1 MANEIKTRILLKYD
15 SYTNWEASEFILKKG
30 EAAVC
35 EMSNTVDTSG
45 DPTIL
50 VKYGNG
56 KDKFADLPWTSALAA
71 DVYAWAKESGIHIES
86 GNTNGSTANGA
97 LKVVTG
103 LRWVATDAH
112 PNGALVVDY
121 AYAAQKSDIT
131 TALGDY
137 ATKEYA
143 NQAEADAV
151 STAKAYTDALAN
163 GQVTT
168 NKNNIA
174 ALVKQV
180 GDLEAAGGQVNV
192 IESVKVDGTAL
203 TITDKAVNI
212 DLANATVANAGTATT
227 ATKLGGTAAADYLK
241 KSEATGYG
249 DILTKTVAAS
259 TYQPKGDYATAAQ
272 GAKADSAVQSV
283 KVLGETLT
291 NGGELTVAEAK
302 TALGLK
308 SAAYTAST
316 DYATAAQGTKADNA
330 AAAIATYGDIVTHN
344 VAEFEKAGVAATKAG
359 EALESAKDYT
369 DEEIIGLELAL
380 SDSTINLTNKAGT
393 VVASLDASQF
403 IKDGMLESVAY
414 DEADNALTFIWN
426 TSAGITATTI
436 QLDDLVDTYTGVT
449 GSKVKVSV
457 SGNAI
462 SADIVAESIAK
473 ADLVTAVQTSL
484 GKADTAVQSIKV
496 LGETLTDGGE
506 LTVAEAKTA
515 LGLKSAAYTESS
527 AYATAAQGALADSAL
542 QAADITTGSANGT
555 IAVNGTNVAVKGLGS
570 AAYTASTAYATAAQ
584 GTKAD
589 DAVPKTTTVNGHA
602 LSANITLDAADVGAA
617 TTADISTAI
626 NALDVSDISGF
637 GAGKTLKTLTETNG
651 KIAATFQDIS
661 ITASQVSDFSTKVA
675 AVKVASATAA
685 DKATQDA
692 SGNVITSTYA
702 TKTEVSAISTKVG
715 ALTTDDIDGGT
726 ETWIFKCGSAT
737 ENIAD

>member
-1 MANEIKTRILLKYD
+1 MAKQINTRILLKYD
-15 SYTNWEASEFILKKG
+15 SYTNWEASEFILKRG

-71 DVYAWAKESGIHIES
+71 DVYAWAKESGIHIET

-143 NQAEADAV
+143 NQAEADAI
-151 STAKAYTDALAN
+151 STAAGDATAKANKALADAKAYADTAESDAIAAAKKYTDEEVEKITTGAGYATTNYVDQAEADAIAAAKAYADANDADTTYTFATGTAN
-163 GQVTT
+163 GTF
-168 NKNNIA
+168 K
-174 ALVKQV
+174 
-180 GDLEAAGGQVNV
+180 V
-192 IESVKVDGTAL
+192 IPK
-203 TITDKAVNI
+203 
-212 DLANATVANAGTATT
+212 
-227 ATKLGGTAAADYLK
+227 GGTA
-241 KSEATGYG
+241 
-249 DILTKTVAAS
+249 
-259 TYQPKGDYATAAQ
+259 Q
-272 GAKADSAVQSV
+272 AVSV
-283 KVLGETLT
+283 Y
-291 NGGELTVAEAK
+291 
-302 TALGLK
+302 GLK
-308 SAAYTAST
+308 SAAYTESS

-330 AAAIATYGDIVTHN
+330 AATIAGYGDIVTHN
-344 VAEFEKAGVAATKAG
+344 VAEFEKAGVAATKANA
-359 EALESAKDYT
+359 ALESAKDYT

-380 SDSTINLTNKAGT
+380 SGNTINLTNKAGT
-393 VVASLDASQF
+393 VVASLDASNF
-403 IKDGMLESVAY
+403 VKDGMLQSVTY
-414 DEADNALTFIWN
+414 DEADNALTFTWN
-426 TSAGITATTI
+426 TSAGITATII

-462 SADIVAESIAK
+462 SADIVAGSIAK
-473 ADLVTAVQTSL
+473 ADLATAVQTSL
-484 GKADTAVQSIKV
+484 GKADSAVQSVKV
-496 LGETLTDGGE
+496 LGETLSNGGE

-515 LGLKSAAYTESS
+515 L
-527 AYATAAQGALADSAL
+527 
-542 QAADITTGSANGT
+542 
-555 IAVNGTNVAVKGLGS
+555 GLGS

-589 DAVPKTTTVNGHA
+589 NAVPNTTTVNGHA
-602 LSANITLDAADVGAA
+602 LSANITLDAEDVGAA
-617 TTADISTAI
+617 TAADISTAI
-626 NALDVSDISGF
+626 SGI
-637 GAGKTLKTLTETNG
+637 TDTLTGTPGAAKTITAFDQVNG
-651 KIAATFQDIS
+651 KVTATFGNIS
-661 ITASQVSDFSTKVA
+661 ITASQVSDFNSKVA
-675 AVKVASATAA
+675 AVKVANATAA

-726 ETWIFKCGSAT
+726 EIWIFKCGSAT

>member
-15 SYTNWEASEFILKKG
+15 SYTNWEASTFILKKG

-71 DVYAWAKESGIHIES
+71 DVYAWAKESGIYIE
-86 GNTNGSTANGA
+86 NGSTTGSAANNGA

-103 LRWVATDAH
+103 LRWAATDAH
-112 PNGALVVDY
+112 PNGALIVDY

-131 TALGDY
+131 SALEPY
-137 ATKEYA
+137 ATKTYA
-143 NQAEADAV
+143 DQAEADAI
-151 STAKAYTDALAN
+151 STAAGDATTKANKALADAKTYADTAEADAIAAAKKYTDEEVEKITTGAGYATTSYVDQAEADAIAAAKAYADANDADTTYTFATGTAN
-163 GQVTT
+163 GTFKVTP
-168 NKNNIA
+168 K
-174 ALVKQV
+174 
-180 GDLEAAGGQVNV
+180 
-192 IESVKVDGTAL
+192 
-203 TITDKAVNI
+203 
-212 DLANATVANAGTATT
+212 
-227 ATKLGGTAAADYLK
+227 GGTA
-241 KSEATGYG
+241 
-249 DILTKTVAAS
+249 
-259 TYQPKGDYATAAQ
+259 Q
-272 GAKADSAVQSV
+272 AVSV
-283 KVLGETLT
+283 Y
-291 NGGELTVAEAK
+291 
-302 TALGLK
+302 GLK
-308 SAAYTAST
+308 SAAYTEST

-344 VAEFEKAGVAATKAG
+344 VAEFEKAGVAATKANA
-359 EALESAKDYT
+359 ALESAKDYT

-380 SDSTINLTNKAGT
+380 SGNTINLTNKAGT
-393 VVASLDASQF
+393 VVASLDASNF
-403 IKDGMLESVAY
+403 VKDGMLQSVTY
-414 DEADNALTFIWN
+414 DEADNALTFTWN
-426 TSAGITATTI
+426 TSAGITATII

-462 SADIVAESIAK
+462 SADIVAGSIAK
-473 ADLVTAVQTSL
+473 TDLATAVQTSL
-484 GKADTAVQSIKV
+484 GKADSAVQSVKV
-496 LGETLTDGGE
+496 LGETLSDGGE

-527 AYATAAQGALADSAL
+527 AYATAAQG
-542 QAADITTGSANGT
+542 
-555 IAVNGTNVAVKGLGS
+555 
-570 AAYTASTAYATAAQ
+570 
-584 GTKAD
+584 TKAD
-589 DAVPKTTTVNGHA
+589 NAVPNTTTVNGHA

-617 TTADISTAI
+617 TAADISTAI
-626 NALDVSDISGF
+626 NALDVSNISGF
-637 GAGKTLKTLTETNG
+637 GTGKTLKTLTETNG

-715 ALTTDDIDGGT
+715 TLTTDDIDGGT

>member
-1 MANEIKTRILLKYD
+1 MAKQINTRILLKYD

-56 KDKFADLPWTSALAA
+56 EDKFADLPWTSALAA
-71 DVYAWAKESGIHIES
+71 DVYAWAKESGIHIET
-86 GNTNGSTANGA
+86 GNTTGTSASNGA

-137 ATKEYA
+137 ATKAYA
-143 NQAEADAV
+143 DQAEADAI
-151 STAKAYTDALAN
+151 STAAGDATTKANKALADAKTYADTAEADAIATAKDYTDAEIEKITTGAGYATTNYVDQAEADAIAAAKAYADANDADTTYTFATGTAN
-163 GQVTT
+163 G
-168 NKNNIA
+168 
-174 ALVKQV
+174 
-180 GDLEAAGGQVNV
+180 
-192 IESVKVDGTAL
+192 
-203 TITDKAVNI
+203 TITVTPK
-212 DLANATVANAGTATT
+212 
-227 ATKLGGTAAADYLK
+227 GGTA
-241 KSEATGYG
+241 
-249 DILTKTVAAS
+249 
-259 TYQPKGDYATAAQ
+259 Q
-272 GAKADSAVQSV
+272 AVSV
-283 KVLGETLT
+283 Y
-291 NGGELTVAEAK
+291 
-302 TALGLK
+302 GLK
-308 SAAYTAST
+308 SAAYTESSA
-316 DYATAAQGTKADNA
+316 YATAAQGTTADSTA
-330 AAAIATYGDIVTHN
+330 ATIAGYGNIVTHN
-344 VAEFEKAGVAATKAG
+344 VAEFEQAGVAATKAG
-359 EALESAKDYT
+359 EALEDAKDYT
-369 DEEIIGLELAL
+369 DAEIIGLDLAL
-380 SDSTINLTNKAGT
+380 SGNTINLTNKAGT
-393 VVASLDASQF
+393 VVASLDASNF
-403 IKDGMLESVAY
+403 VKDGMLQSVTY
-414 DEADNALTFIWN
+414 DEADNALTFTWN

-449 GSKVKVSV
+449 GSKVNVSV

-462 SADIVAESIAK
+462 SADIVAGSIAK
-473 ADLVTAVQTSL
+473 ADLATAVQTSL
-484 GKADTAVQSIKV
+484 GKADSAVQSVKV
-496 LGETLTDGGE
+496 LGETLSNGGE
-506 LTVAEAKTA
+506 LTVDEAKTA
-515 LGLKSAAYTESS
+515 L
-527 AYATAAQGALADSAL
+527 
-542 QAADITTGSANGT
+542 
-555 IAVNGTNVAVKGLGS
+555 GLGS

-589 DAVPKTTTVNGHA
+589 NAVPNTTTINGHA
-602 LSANITLDAADVGAA
+602 LNANITLDATDVGAA
-617 TTADISTAI
+617 TAADITTAI
-626 NALDVSDISGF
+626 NALDVSNISGF
-637 GAGKTLKTLTETNG
+637 GAGKTLKTLTETDG

-726 ETWIFKCGSAT
+726 ETWIFNCGDALN
-737 ENIAD
+737 NIN